1 MVTHQDNADAASI
14 GEKQDGKMFETSL
27 DHVPSHANGTVATI
41 DGIDPATLHND
52 EVITQAIQAI
62 GFGKFQWQLTFSC
75 GFGFLVDQMVLV
87 SISLVTPQAAME
99 FGPRYATLLS
109 ASSYAGLLIG
119 ALFLGTLADNFGR
132 RLVWQASIFGCSIMT
147 AIAASSPNWAALNIF
162 IALIG
167 LFAGGNRESPKA
179 PN

>member
-75 GFGFLVDQMVLV
+75 GFGFLVDQVNL
-87 SISLVTPQAAME
+87 ITCITKSL
-99 FGPRYATLLS
+99 
-109 ASSYAGLLIG
+109 
-119 ALFLGTLADNFGR
+119 N
-132 RLVWQASIFGCSIMT
+132 
-147 AIAASSPNWAALNIF
+147 
-162 IALIG
+162 
-167 LFAGGNRESPKA
+167 
-179 PN
+179 

>member
-1 MVTHQDNADAASI
+1 
-14 GEKQDGKMFETSL
+14 
-27 DHVPSHANGTVATI
+27 
-41 DGIDPATLHND
+41 
-52 EVITQAIQAI
+52 
-62 GFGKFQWQLTFSC
+62 
-75 GFGFLVDQMVLV
+75 
-87 SISLVTPQAAME
+87 ME

-109 ASSYAGLLIG
+109 ASSYADLLIG

-167 LFAGGNRESPKA
+167 LFAGGNRELPKA

>member
-1 MVTHQDNADAASI
+1 
-14 GEKQDGKMFETSL
+14 
-27 DHVPSHANGTVATI
+27 
-41 DGIDPATLHND
+41 
-52 EVITQAIQAI
+52 
-62 GFGKFQWQLTFSC
+62 
-75 GFGFLVDQMVLV
+75 MVLV

-147 AIAASSPNWAALNIF
+147 TIAACSPNWAALNVF
-162 IALIG
+162 VALIG
-167 LFAGGNRESPKA
+167 LFAGGNRKSSLSQYIISCDC
-179 PN
+179 